1 MHSMQSI
8 HSLRPMNFHRG
19 KIFIMLAI
27 IFGMGITSSSLY
39 AASCSLRQE
48 LTARAAG
55 IVQNY
60 LIKNGQ
66 HVEKGAVIIEFDDRQ
81 LKAAKLEA
89 EAAAEAANVNVALAQ
104 DAVNRLKKLRSGESV
119 SHQNVVESNLKHAQA
134 LALQKQA
141 EAVLERVKV
150 QLDDTKISATIAGK
164 VLGLP
169 SVIGLAVQPGQSL
182 GRIEGVDPAC
192 AQTTPEVAPV
202 PEIKN

>member
-1 MHSMQSI
+1 MNVYHVAVLFFSMTTFEIGFNS
-8 HSLRPMNFHRG
+8 HTG
-19 KIFIMLAI
+19 
-27 IFGMGITSSSLY
+27 Y
-39 AASCSLRQE
+39 AGSCLLRQE

-60 LIKNGQ
+60 LVKNGQ
-66 HVEKGAVIIEFDDRQ
+66 TVEKSTVIIEFDDRQ

-89 EAAAEAANVNVALAQ
+89 EAAAEAAKANVALAA
-104 DAVNRLKKLRSGESV
+104 DALNRLKKLRSGESV
-119 SHQNVVESNLKHAQA
+119 SHQNVVEANLKHAQA

-150 QLDDTKISATIAGK
+150 QLDDTKISATIPGK

-182 GRIEGVDPAC
+182 GHIEGSDPSC
-192 AQTTPEVAPV
+192 ETPQAMPQ
-202 PEIKN
+202 K